1 MYKIILY
8 YLMLGVGCNAFYD
21 LSISY
26 IKKEEFR
33 FNVIERIVFALVW
46 PIYIIVLIYNFIK
59 QITNGSDD

>member
-1 MYKIILY
+1 MYKIILH

-33 FNVIERIVFALVW
+33 FNAIERIVFTLVW

>member
-1 MYKIILY
+1 
-8 YLMLGVGCNAFYD
+8 MLGVGCNAFYD

-33 FNVIERIVFALVW
+33 FNAIERIVFTLVW

>member
-1 MYKIILY
+1 
-8 YLMLGVGCNAFYD
+8 MLGVGCNAFYD

-33 FNVIERIVFALVW
+33 LNAIERIVFTLVW